1 MRKEP
6 DVNNEDKTGY
16 EGWAIVEL
24 FGRQMIAGRLTTEV
38 IGGGSFVRVDV
49 PATDGAPGFTKFFG
63 PGAIYAITPTDEA
76 TAAVAAGRLR
86 IRPVEAWVVPQL
98 ANRAL
103 VAPTVIDEDNG
114 PDSDTRDDGGEDDDD
129 EEDCDAEYPGW

>member
-38 IGGGSFVRVDV
+38 IGGGAFLRVDV
-49 PATDGAPGFTKFFG
+49 PAVDGAPGFTKFYG
-63 PGAIYAITPTDEA
+63 PGAVYAITPTDEA
-76 TAAVAAGRLR
+76 TATVATTKLR
-86 IRPVEAWVVPQL
+86 VRPVEAWVVPQP

-103 VAPTVIDEDNG
+103 LASRVIDEEDY
-114 PDSDTRDDGGEDDDD
+114 PDPDPDWDDEGDD
-129 EEDCDAEYPGW
+129 EEDDEGVLDF

>member
-38 IGGGSFVRVDV
+38 VGGGSFVRVDV

-76 TAAVAAGRLR
+76 TATVATAKLR
-86 IRPVEAWVVPQL
+86 VRPVEAWVVPQL
-98 ANRAL
+98 ATRAL
-103 VAPTVIDEDNG
+103 LASRVIDEEDYPDPNPDWDDEGDNE
-114 PDSDTRDDGGEDDDD
+114 EDD
-129 EEDCDAEYPGW
+129 EDGPGF

>member
-1 MRKEP
+1 
-6 DVNNEDKTGY
+6 VNEEKTGY

-38 IGGGSFVRVDV
+38 VGGGSFVRVDV

-76 TAAVAAGRLR
+76 TAAVATAKLR
-86 IRPVEAWVVPQL
+86 VRPVEAWVVPQP
-98 ANRAL
+98 ASRAL
-103 VAPTVIDEDNG
+103 LASRVLDEEDYPDPYPDWDDEADDED
-114 PDSDTRDDGGEDDDD
+114 GEDDDL
-129 EEDCDAEYPGW
+129 